1 MNGTDTNNRNSRDIA
16 AYSASY
22 EAASFEPVQAALRK
36 RAILRFVQQWQP
48 QRVLEVG
55 CGMDPLFMHYDGFRH
70 FTVVEPSQRFAAHA
84 RLVAG
89 KRQGVEVIEDFIEQA
104 VARHGLASRGY
115 DCILVSGLLHEVPD
129 PLSILK
135 AVHACATPQTRIHVN
150 VPNARS
156 VHRLLAFEMGLID
169 DIHAHSA
176 RQKSLQQHHTFDR
189 QSLRKLVE
197 DAGFTVREEGSY
209 FIKPFTH
216 DQMQQLQQQ
225 GILTDAMLTGLMR
238 LEKYMPGLGSEIFVN
253 LGLK

>member
-1 MNGTDTNNRNSRDIA
+1 MHGTDNGNSRDIA

-36 RAILRFVQQWQP
+36 RTILRFMQQWRP
-48 QRVLEVG
+48 QHVLEVG

-104 VARHGLASRGY
+104 VERQGLASQGY
-115 DCILVSGLLHEVPD
+115 DCILVSGLLHEVAD

-135 AVHACATPQTRIHVN
+135 AVRTCATPRTRIHVN

-176 RQKSLQQHHTFDR
+176 RQKTLQQHHTFDS

-197 DAGFTVREEGSY
+197 DAGFMVQEEGSY

-216 DQMQQLQQQ
+216 DQMQQLQQH